1 MIITKTSLLTGIEN
15 SVDVDIT
22 EDQFMEFLEGIDLDI
37 VAPDLNVFDKRF
49 ILTAIT
55 IEEYANA
62 DNTVC

>member
-15 SVDVDIT
+15 SVDVGIT

-37 VAPDLNVFDKRF
+37 VAPDLNVFDKKF
-49 ILTAIT
+49 ILTGIT

>member
-22 EDQFMEFLEGIDLDI
+22 EDQFMEFLEGVDLDI

-49 ILTAIT
+49 ILTGIT
-55 IEEYANA
+55 IEEYAN
-62 DNTVC
+62 NTVC